1 MSVLDIVLKPLVRV
15 PCAIIECGGKV
26 LAAQRSSG
34 SSLPMKWEFPGGK
47 LEANETEE
55 EGLIR
60 EIHEE
65 LFVEIRIGERLP
77 VTDRDDIWRT
87 IRLVP
92 FVCELATEE
101 IILTEHEQILWLT
114 PDELPALDWAEA
126 DRDVLSNYFKYLDSK
141 RVQPQPRLR
150 LTRRPPQ
157 NLSISP
163 EKTS

>member
-1 MSVLDIVLKPLVRV
+1 MPVSDIVLKPLVWV
-15 PCAIIECGGKV
+15 PCAIIEREGKV
-26 LAAQRSSG
+26 LAAQRSASG
-34 SSLPMKWEFPGGK
+34 SLAMKWEFPGGK
-47 LEANETEE
+47 LETDETEE

-65 LFVEIRIGERLP
+65 LCVEIRIGERLP

-92 FVCELATEE
+92 FICELVTEE
-101 IILTEHEQILWLT
+101 IVLTEHEQILWLT
-114 PDELPALDWAEA
+114 PGELPGLDWAEA
-126 DRDVLSNYFKYLDSK
+126 DRDVLLNYFKYLDSK

-157 NLSISP
+157 NFSISP